1 MVARRTYFFICI
13 IPVLI
18 LATSVSASSLASE
31 IRLSV
36 GETQHFYFPGLK
48 KTENYNKK
56 LVHLRSISQKDEIS
70 ITALSKGNGKI
81 LIQDQLGSHTLPVIV
96 YSKLAL
102 DLEREMKELTAHIEG
117 ISVRNTGHKVLL
129 TGKVMTPQDL
139 KTLARIEKLY
149 DNVLNLTEPLAS
161 AQALTLEKMI
171 TIDVKMLELNKNKLR
186 SLGLQFPDAL
196 KMHFQSSFQT
206 LQASAEFDLIFNA
219 LEKNGFAKVLA
230 NPKLV
235 CKNGGHADFLAGGEI
250 PLKLSRGRELS
261 VQWKPY
267 GISLDIQ
274 PVADHFYQIATLLKI
289 EVSQLDHAQSVEGI
303 PGLLTRK
310 LQTAINVPSG
320 QTIVLSG
327 LIHHEQGQ
335 DIQKVPAISG
345 LPILGDLFQSKH
357 FQNKETELMIFV
369 TPSIYSEEYDEN

>member
-1 MVARRTYFFICI
+1 MITIL
-13 IPVLI
+13 LI
-18 LATSVSASSLASE
+18 LLLWSHQIWASE

-48 KTENYNKK
+48 KVENTNKK
-56 LVHLRSISQKDEIS
+56 LVQLRSISEKDEIAL
-70 ITALSKGNGKI
+70 TALSKGNGKI

-102 DLEREMKELTAHIEG
+102 DLEREIKELTAHIEG
-117 ISVRNTGHKVLL
+117 ISVRNAGHKVLL

-139 KTLARIEKLY
+139 KTLERIEKLY
-149 DNVLNLTEPLAS
+149 DTVLNLTEPLPS
-161 AQALTLEKMI
+161 AQALKLEKMI
-171 TIDVKMLELNKNKLR
+171 TIDVKMLELNKNKLQ

-196 KMHFQSSFQT
+196 KIHFQSSFQT
-206 LQASAEFDLIFNA
+206 IQASTEFDLIFNA

-235 CKNGGHADFLAGGEI
+235 CKNGGHANFLAGGEI

-274 PVADHFYQIATLLKI
+274 PLADHFHQIATLLKI
-289 EVSQLDHAQSVEGI
+289 EVSTLNTAQSVEGI
-303 PGLLTRK
+303 PGLLTRR
-310 LQTAINVPSG
+310 LQTAVNIPSG
-320 QTIVLSG
+320 ETIVLSG

-335 DIQKVPAISG
+335 DIQRVPAISS

-369 TPSIYSEEYDEN
+369 TPSIYGHTTEAYDEN